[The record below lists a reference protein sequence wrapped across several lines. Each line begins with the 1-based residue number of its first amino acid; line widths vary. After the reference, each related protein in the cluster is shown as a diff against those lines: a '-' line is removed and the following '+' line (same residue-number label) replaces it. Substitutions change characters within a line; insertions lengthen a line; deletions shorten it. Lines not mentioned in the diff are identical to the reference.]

1 VVKPSAILAVLGFGI
16 AGGLLPSSSP
26 ALAQESSVREFSAD
40 IVSSNADGAAP
51 PQPGRLYV
59 KNEKV
64 RIETSELP
72 DGFFLV
78 DGADHVAYF
87 VRPTQRIFMDAKQT
101 TRLTRI
107 LIRVDPDDPC
117 VQWNAMAVAAG
128 LLGGAVRWSCERS
141 GEQTVDGRA
150 ATMYQASSSDRRRIS
165 AWIDP
170 KLKIALRFV
179 NDDGASVG
187 LKNIQVGPQAA
198 GLFAVPPDY
207 AKFDPQRLIE
217 RIKQSDV
224 WVEPPE

>member
-1 VVKPSAILAVLGFGI
+1 M
-16 AGGLLPSSSP
+16 
-26 ALAQESSVREFSAD
+26 REFSAD

-51 PQPGRLYV
+51 PQLGRLYV

-141 GEQTVDGRA
+141 GEETVDGRA

-170 KLKIALRFV
+170 KR
-179 NDDGASVG
+179 NASCTEG
-187 LKNIQVGPQAA
+187 N
-198 GLFAVPPDY
+198 
-207 AKFDPQRLIE
+207 
-217 RIKQSDV
+217 
-224 WVEPPE
+224 